1 MTYRLKL
8 LSRKSRVEE
17 ERMKFCPTC
26 RYYLY
31 MKTSDEKGTG
41 KLLMTCN
48 NCGYNEENTDGGLI
62 METDLQE
69 KTAEGYKILLNEFTR
84 SDPTLPHLSNLK
96 CPNPTCASNTGGAKA
111 DIIYMKY
118 DQVNLKF
125 LYLCN
130 VKDCKHQWR
139 TKGA

>member
-1 MTYRLKL
+1 
-8 LSRKSRVEE
+8 
-17 ERMKFCPTC
+17 MKFCPTC

-31 MKTSDEKGTG
+31 MTSTMGDVGG
-41 KLLMTCN
+41 KLMMTCN
-48 NCGYNEENTDGGLI
+48 NCGYNEENTAGGLL
-62 METDLQE
+62 MMTDLQE

-84 SDPTLPHLSNLK
+84 SDPTLPHTNIIK
-96 CPNPTCASNTGGAKA
+96 CPNPSCASNAENGVPR
-111 DIIYMKY
+111 DVIFMKY

-139 TKGA
+139 SKGA